1 MANKPNKYDPNLY
14 DTLVWSLA
22 VKGFTNEEI
31 AETIGISERTFLRWR
46 KNYKSFNDRFIEGRS
61 TATAKVEEALFKRAT
76 GYTVTEE
83 ETTIKFDNDGNRL
96 PVNVKSKKRHI
107 APDTSSM
114 IFWLKNRDSANWK
127 DRVEVE
133 ETGGDGLAESLLTQ
147 VRMLNI
153 EALEMKEKAEK
164 EAKAKAKKGEKDE

>member
-31 AETIGISERTFLRWR
+31 AEALGISERTFLRWR
-46 KNYKSFNDRFIEGRS
+46 GKYESFNNRFIEGRNI
-61 TATAKVEEALFKRAT
+61 ATAKVEEALYKRAV

-83 ETTIKFDNDGNRL
+83 ETVIKFDNDGNRL

-114 IFWLKNRDSANWK
+114 IFWLKNRDSVNWK

-147 VRMLNI
+147 VRMMNI

-164 EAKAKAKKGEKDE
+164 EAKERAKKEKSNE